1 MYNFIH
7 MRRGFFIPIVTLFIT
22 IFSLIVVPQVA
33 AIDIPGIPG
42 ADKFN
47 SSSQL
52 DQDLQ
57 EFCDRRSGDQMNL
70 ETWYSGKCKDK
81 SGNLI
86 DSYSGEGVGFSSIVI
101 LDLAEKISGKKDKN
115 QTFMKTIQDLLNF
128 AQKSTSEGK
137 NPNEIKLALQQ
148 KTTEA
153 FLKNDSGI
161 LGGISNTLA
170 FLTTNPPASTKAY
183 IAYVSQNLKD
193 HHIIPSAYAAN
204 PQGIGYATFAVFL
217 PLWKASRNISYILF
231 TLVFILYGFMMM
243 FRVNIN
249 PKTVITVQLA
259 IPKLIFTLLIIT
271 FSYAIVG
278 LLMDFMYVF
287 FYLFLSVLSS
297 QNLIYPGNI
306 FVTMASGQVGALLSG
321 LVNVMAGGLIAGPI
335 GIINFL
341 IGGPS
346 ALSAVIGFLTAI
358 GGFGLIIGL
367 IVMFA
372 VIISYAK
379 LIWKLIQAFLEVVIS
394 LIIAPFRLLAN
405 AFPGSD
411 TFGTW
416 IRGIIANMSVFP
428 ITMILLTVSYMLM
441 VQPAV
446 NLCGETYDQNRQ
458 LNQLVHPCEWIFG
471 VKNLNPGGYV
481 PYVPFVT
488 PPASLLVS
496 WGGNAPDALMA
507 LFGLALLLMASKY
520 VDIVKDALKV
530 SPFKYGTAI
539 GEALKFGAG
548 KAAEAMPTG
557 GPRVP
562 LPGRFAKPVQEA
574 NEFVVEKAKAAGE
587 GKPII

>member
-1 MYNFIH
+1 
-7 MRRGFFIPIVTLFIT
+7 MRRGFFIPIVILFIT

-33 AIDIPGIPG
+33 AFDIPGLPNT
-42 ADKFN
+42 DKFDQG
-47 SSSQL
+47 SQM
-52 DQDLQ
+52 DKDLQ

-81 SGNLI
+81 SGNIL

-115 QTFMKTIQDLLNF
+115 QTFLKTIQDLSSF
-128 AQKSTSEGK
+128 IQKGISEGK

-153 FLKNDSGI
+153 FLNNDNGI
-161 LGGISNTLA
+161 FGGISKTLA
-170 FLTTNPPASTKAY
+170 FLITNPPASTRSY

-217 PLWKASRNISYILF
+217 PLWKATRNISYILF
-231 TLVFILYGFMMM
+231 TMVFILYGFMMM

-278 LLMDFMYVF
+278 LVMDLMYVI
-287 FYLFLSVLSS
+287 FYLFLSILAS
-297 QNLIYPGNI
+297 QNLIYNGNL
-306 FVTMASGQVGALLSG
+306 FVTAASGQYGGFLSG
-321 LVNVMAGGLIAGPI
+321 LINMLAASVIAAPI
-335 GIINFL
+335 GIINFI

-346 ALSAVIGFLTAI
+346 VLSGVLGIGLAFLGGI
-358 GGFGLIIGL
+358 GLILGLIIIL
-367 IVMFA
+367 A
-372 VIISYAK
+372 VLISYVK
-379 LIWKLIQAFLEVVIS
+379 LIWKLIQAFLEVIIS

-411 TFGTW
+411 TFGSW
-416 IRGIIANMSVFP
+416 MRSIIANMSVFP
-428 ITMILLTVSYMLM
+428 ITMMLLTVSYMLM

-446 NLCGETYDQNRQ
+446 NLCGTYNPGSAPQNT
-458 LNQLVHPCEWIFG
+458 NVCEWIFG
-471 VKNLNPGGYV
+471 VKSLNPGGYV
-481 PYVPFVT
+481 PYIPFVT
-488 PPASLLVS
+488 PPL
-496 WGGNAPDALMA
+496 GNAPDALMA

-530 SPFKYGTAI
+530 PPFKYGTAI
-539 GEALKFGAG
+539 GEPLQFGYNTVKSGYEALKKQSSIPSG
-548 KAAEAMPTG
+548 G
-557 GPRVP
+557 GPAPAPTVSP
-562 LPGRFAKPVQEA
+562 TAPTPPAP
-574 NEFVVEKAKAAGE
+574 
-587 GKPII
+587 PTPSSSPTP